1 MKLRYLSVLALLFSA
16 AVQAVQAVQAEQGCP
31 GRNEPAAAAPAQICI
46 PVPGSGVGGNIP
58 AAAASKAARKLTW
71 GAVALSSTGE
81 IGAITGQPSESK
93 AKREALARCAGYGGK
108 DCKLNLAYKN
118 QCVVVVWPSVVGA
131 SAFSQSAASV
141 EEASD
146 MALPACAAKSGAQ
159 CKIAYSACT
168 EPVLVGN

>member
-1 MKLRYLSVLALLFSA
+1 MALKLNCLFLCLLLPLGIA
-16 AVQAVQAVQAEQGCP
+16 QAKQGCP
-31 GRNEPAAAAPAQICI
+31 DGLYPGGAAPGQICI
-46 PVPGSGVGGNIP
+46 PKPGYGVGGNIP
-58 AAAASKAARKLTW
+58 AAAASEAAWKLTW

-93 AKREALARCAGYGGK
+93 AKREALARCAGYGGN

-118 QCVVVVWPSVVGA
+118 QCVVVVWPSVPGA
-131 SAFSQSAASV
+131 SAFSQSAASI

-146 MALPACAAKSGAQ
+146 VALPACAAKSGAP

-168 EPVLVGN
+168 EPVLVGD

>member
-1 MKLRYLSVLALLFSA
+1 MILKRSCLLLLVLLFVGIA
-16 AVQAVQAVQAEQGCP
+16 QAEQGCP
-31 GRNEPAAAAPAQICI
+31 DGLYPGGAAPGQLCI
-46 PVPGSGVGGNIP
+46 PMPGYGIGGNIP
-58 AAAASKAARKLTW
+58 AAAAPESGWKLTW

-118 QCVVVVWPSVVGA
+118 QCVVVVWPSVAGA
-131 SAFSQSAASV
+131 SAFSQSAASI
-141 EEASD
+141 EEASAV
-146 MALPACAAKSGAQ
+146 ALPACAAKSGAQ

-168 EPVLVGN
+168 DPVLVGN

>member
-1 MKLRYLSVLALLFSA
+1 MGLKRSWLFLFLLLLVGIA
-16 AVQAVQAVQAEQGCP
+16 QAEQGCP
-31 GRNEPAAAAPAQICI
+31 DGLYPGGAAPGQICI
-46 PVPGSGVGGNIP
+46 PMPGYGVGGNIP

>member
-16 AVQAVQAVQAEQGCP
+16 AVQAVQAEQGCP
-31 GRNEPAAAAPAQICI
+31 DGLYPGGAAPAQICI
-46 PVPGSGVGGNIP
+46 PVPGYGVGGNIP

>member
-31 GRNEPAAAAPAQICI
+31 DGLYPGGVAPAQICI
-46 PVPGSGVGGNIP
+46 PVPGYGIGGNTST
-58 AAAASKAARKLTW
+58 AAAPQAAWALTW

-118 QCVVVVWPSVVGA
+118 QCVVVV
-131 SAFSQSAASV
+131 
-141 EEASD
+141 
-146 MALPACAAKSGAQ
+146 
-159 CKIAYSACT
+159 
-168 EPVLVGN
+168 

>member
-1 MKLRYLSVLALLFSA
+1 MALKRSWLFLFLLILVEIA
-16 AVQAVQAVQAEQGCP
+16 HAEQGCP
-31 GRNEPAAAAPAQICI
+31 DGLYPGGAAPGQICI
-46 PVPGSGVGGNIP
+46 PMPGYGVGGNIP